1 MHKLLNKE
9 HAVAILQASKVK
21 PKRLLQGTEDASVT
35 PLFSGTEVVK
45 NTLFGADKESSSNEN
60 VQQSQISPALL
71 GGDEHE
77 EAERELSQE
86 EREAELRL
94 DVETKLKAEYQDQ
107 IEQLQQAIEI
117 ERQTAQEIG
126 VGLGIEK
133 GFQDGYAKGLSQ
145 GREEGATETSTQF
158 NEQLM
163 AHAELVKA
171 LQTERDDILSSA
183 RGDAIELAIR
193 LTERLVG
200 ARLNREDVL
209 RSRLEQ
215 ALDAVS
221 DGVGDPIYVK
231 VAPSQ
236 VDIFKK
242 IAQRTALHESDLYI
256 EPDEGLAV
264 GDIIV
269 ESCGRRVSSI
279 LKEQLERLEEVLYE

>member
-9 HAVAILQASKVK
+9 HAVAILQASKGQ
-21 PKRLLQGTEDASVT
+21 PKRLLQGAEEASVT
-35 PLFSGTEVVK
+35 PLFSGTEVIK
-45 NTLFGADKESSSNEN
+45 GTLFGLDQDESSNEN
-60 VQQSQISPALL
+60 IQQTHISPALL
-71 GGDEHE
+71 GGDEYE

-86 EREAELRL
+86 EREAEVRRE
-94 DVETKLKAEYQDQ
+94 VETQLTAEYQGQ
-107 IEQLQQAIEI
+107 IEQLQQAIET

-126 VGLGIEK
+126 IGLGIEK

-145 GREEGATETSTQF
+145 GREEGATETSTKF
-158 NEQLM
+158 NEQLT

-200 ARLNREDVL
+200 ARLKREDVL

-236 VDIFKK
+236 VDVFKK

-264 GDIIV
+264 GDLIV